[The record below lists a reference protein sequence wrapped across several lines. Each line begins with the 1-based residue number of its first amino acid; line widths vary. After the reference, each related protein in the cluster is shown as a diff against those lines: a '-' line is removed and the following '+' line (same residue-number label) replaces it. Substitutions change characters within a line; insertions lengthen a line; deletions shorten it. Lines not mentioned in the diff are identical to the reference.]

1 MTRSTDTKQQSR
13 GTATFYI
20 FAQLAQACEEANR
33 AQAEY
38 EIAVKMREQAIRSAR
53 RLGVSLSEIAALA
66 GISKSRVQQI
76 VPGDP
81 EDDEETADA
90 DDDQREVV

>member
-1 MTRSTDTKQQSR
+1 MSRTLQDQQLTTPR
-13 GTATFYI
+13 FYVL
-20 FAQLAQACEEANR
+20 AQLVAVCEEAAR

-38 EIAVKMREQAIRSAR
+38 EVAVKMRESAIRSAR

-76 VPGDP
+76 SPGNP
-81 EDDEETADA
+81 EQDEDVA
-90 DDDQREVV
+90 